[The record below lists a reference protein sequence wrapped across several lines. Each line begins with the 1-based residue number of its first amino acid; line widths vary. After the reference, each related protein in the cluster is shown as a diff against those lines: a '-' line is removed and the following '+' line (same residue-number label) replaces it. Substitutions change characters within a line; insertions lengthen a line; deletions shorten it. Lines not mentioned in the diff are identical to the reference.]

1 MTKKLIFSKTKKRKE
16 TKTMLSVQ
24 LPQHSFEPSITII
37 ISLIALS
44 ILLVILMIRN
54 MQVGKHRLHII
65 EIISQKNIEEIES
78 GMRYTGFRY
87 KMIEQIS
94 YNEMVLKFW
103 KPLDSFYNLDD
114 ILKKEENIL

>member
-1 MTKKLIFSKTKKRKE
+1 
-16 TKTMLSVQ
+16 MLSVQ
-24 LPQHSFEPSITII
+24 LPQHSLEPNITVM
-37 ISLIALS
+37 LVGLTVIA

-54 MQVGKHRLHII
+54 MQVGKHRLYII

-78 GMRYTGFRY
+78 GIQYTGFRF

-114 ILKKEENIL
+114 ILKKEENTL

>member
-1 MTKKLIFSKTKKRKE
+1 
-16 TKTMLSVQ
+16 MLSVQ